1 MNKRPNIIF
10 YFSDQQRWDTC
21 GCYGQKLDVTPNLDA
36 LAAEGVLFQNAY
48 TCQPVCGPA
57 RACLQ
62 TGKYAAETGCFRN
75 DIELPRDTKTIAEYF
90 NENGYETAY
99 VGKWHLASN
108 QKKGIWHGVTAIPEE
123 YRGGYRDY
131 WMAADVLEFTSHG
144 YNGYVFDK
152 DNVRHDFIGYRAD
165 CINNYAIDYLHNRQ
179 TDKPFF
185 LFISQIEPHHQND
198 RGIFEGPDGSKERFA
213 DYEVPGDL
221 IGTGG
226 DWKVNYPDY
235 LGQCHSLDANVGR
248 LVDTLK
254 TTGDWDNTILIYTS
268 DHGSH
273 FCTRNSEYKR
283 SCHDGC
289 THIPMIIC
297 GPGFRGG
304 KVIDELVSLL
314 DIPATL
320 LDCAG
325 IPVPADFR
333 RHSLKPLAEGTAENW
348 PETIFM
354 QISESQV
361 GRAIRTKDWKYSV
374 RAVGDGNRDSC
385 ADIYYEDYLYDLNA
399 DPHERSNL
407 AADPAYAEVRAR
419 LAQILK
425 SEMQQA
431 GEAVPEVLPYEQ
443 MPEALKALNPI

>member
-1 MNKRPNIIF
+1 MKKRNIVF
-10 YFSDQQRWDTC
+10 YFADQQRWDTV
-21 GCYGQKLDVTPNLDA
+21 GAYGQKLNVTPNLDA
-36 LAAEGVLFQNAY
+36 LAQNGTLFSNAF

-62 TGKYAAETGCFRN
+62 TGRYATETGCYRN
-75 DIELPRDTKTIAEYF
+75 DIELPQDIKPLASYF
-90 NENGYETAY
+90 NDNGYETAY

-108 QKKGIWHGVTAIPEE
+108 KAKNIRNETSAVPEE
-123 YRGGYRDY
+123 LRGGYRDY

-144 YNGYVFDK
+144 YNGYVFDGNGEK
-152 DNVRHDFIGYRAD
+152 HEFIGYRAD
-165 CINNYAIDYLHNRQ
+165 CINNYAIDYLHQRK

-185 LFISQIEPHHQND
+185 LFISQVEPHHQND
-198 RGIFEGPDGSKERFA
+198 HDRFEGPDGSKEKFK
-213 DYEVPGDL
+213 DFEVPGDL
-221 IGTGG
+221 VNTQG
-226 DWKVNYPDY
+226 DWRENYPDY

-254 TTGDWDNTILIYTS
+254 EIGEWENTILIYTS

-289 THIPMIIC
+289 THIPLIAC
-297 GPGFRGG
+297 GPGFEGG

-320 LDCAG
+320 LDCAD
-325 IPVPADFR
+325 IPIPDSFQR
-333 RHSLKPLAEGTAENW
+333 DSLKKLAAGKAENW
-348 PETIFM
+348 PDVVFM

-374 RAVGDGNRDSC
+374 RADKNGTTDSD
-385 ADIYYEDYLYDLNA
+385 ADLYYEDFLYDLKQ
-399 DPHERSNL
+399 DPHERNNL
-407 AADPAYAEVRAR
+407 VSDPQYVQLRAELADT
-419 LAQILK
+419 LIK
-425 SEMQQA
+425 EMQKA
-431 GEAVPEVLPYEQ
+431 GEKIPDILPNEK
-443 MPEALKALNPI
+443 MPEHMRKK